1 METQRASAPARTSAA
16 ALRRRPFRSL
26 GLMPSLLSPFG
37 GALAS
42 PLSDMEYEMNRM
54 VNGASEENEVVGEER
69 RHLSLSPSL
78 ASRQLRIP
86 PPFASRPHSSQPPSS
101 SSLAAASSPQSST
114 RCAT

>member
-54 VNGASEENEVVGEER
+54 VS
-69 RHLSLSPSL
+69 LSLVH
-78 ASRQLRIP
+78 I
-86 PPFASRPHSSQPPSS
+86 
-101 SSLAAASSPQSST
+101 
-114 RCAT
+114 